1 MTTDERYGKGNEQ
14 QHHFPHPSDHALLR
28 EAGKW
33 KPLLVLKS
41 FFAQGSVIWNTIS
54 RAIRQVPSPETE
66 LSRPHVRS
74 FTRS

>member
-1 MTTDERYGKGNEQ
+1 MTIDERYGKGNEQ

-41 FFAQGSVIWNTIS
+41 FL
-54 RAIRQVPSPETE
+54 RTE
-66 LSRPHVRS
+66 LRDAEHDLACDSTSTV
-74 FTRS
+74 T